1 VSVSSTLR
9 LLWEG
14 FQASAGK
21 GDLSAHFYKAF
32 HFDDNESSA
41 NELAEL
47 VLAGRKRATA
57 ATLWNF
63 EALGPPR
70 PGSLSMVT
78 DWNGAL
84 RSPPQRGTNSLV
96 FLRKLSTQPVR
107 VCQRLARVMGL
118 KAAEML
124 AKMCGW
130 NEPERVNV

>member
-1 VSVSSTLR
+1 VSVPSTLR
-9 LLWEG
+9 VFCEG

-21 GDLSAHFYKAF
+21 GDLSAHFYEAF

-63 EALGPPR
+63 EAPGPPR

-84 RSPPQRGTNSLV
+84 RWPPQRETNSLV
-96 FLRKLSTQPVR
+96 FLRKLSMRPVG
-107 VCQRLARVMGL
+107 VCQGLAQLRDSKL
-118 KAAEML
+118 L
-124 AKMCGW
+124 RC
-130 NEPERVNV
+130 